1 MKLELSLQGHSCWH
15 TQASWRPQ
23 DDGGATAA
31 VEGIESHHESQ
42 RNSRNPANTESRSL
56 TQYHP
61 LQLQER
67 QPFENAGQQW
77 GLYQIEQCE

>member
-42 RNSRNPANTESRSL
+42 RNSRNLAKTVK
-56 TQYHP
+56 QVVKAI
-61 LQLQER
+61 
-67 QPFENAGQQW
+67 PFPSAPEVPTH
-77 GLYQIEQCE
+77 